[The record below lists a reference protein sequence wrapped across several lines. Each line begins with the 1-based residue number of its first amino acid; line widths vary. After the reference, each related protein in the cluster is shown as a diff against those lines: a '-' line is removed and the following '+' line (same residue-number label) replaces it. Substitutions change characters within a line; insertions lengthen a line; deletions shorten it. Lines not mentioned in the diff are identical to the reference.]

1 MDSDPLKTY
10 REKRDFSATSEPLP
24 SELSARKESKSNI
37 FVVQKHDAR
46 NLHYD
51 LRLEVDGVLKSWAI
65 PKGPSLDPRQK
76 RLAIK
81 TEDHPLE
88 YARFEGIIPKGQYGA
103 GTVIVWDTGP
113 YRNMTEKDG
122 GTLSVTEALE
132 GGHIAVWLEGRK
144 LKGGYALIRTK
155 RGWILVKMKDEEAD
169 SRDILKAEPRSVLSG
184 KAIEDLNENED
195 DTDSIKVKKSN
206 KLN

>member
-1 MDSDPLKTY
+1 MASDPLKTY

-24 SELSARKESKSNI
+24 SELSAGKESRSNI
-37 FVVQKHDAR
+37 FVIQKHDAR

-51 LRLEVDGVLKSWAI
+51 LRLEVDGILKSWAI

-76 RLAIK
+76 RLAIE

-88 YARFEGIIPKGQYGA
+88 YAEFEGVIPKGQYGA

-122 GTLSVTEALE
+122 RTLSITEALE
-132 GGHIAVWLEGRK
+132 RGHIAVWLEGRK
-144 LKGGYALIRTK
+144 LKGGYALTRTK
-155 RGWILVKMKDEEAD
+155 RGWILIKIKDAGAD
-169 SRDILKAEPRSVLSG
+169 SRDILKAEPGSVLSG
-184 KAIEDLNENED
+184 KTIEDLTENRVD
-195 DTDSIKVKKSN
+195 NDSNNAKSLTN
-206 KLN
+206 

>member
-1 MDSDPLKTY
+1 MALDPLKTY

-132 GGHIAVWLEGRK
+132 GGHITVWLEGRK

-184 KAIEDLNENED
+184 KAIEDLNENEG
-195 DTDSIKVKKSN
+195 DTYSIKVKKSN